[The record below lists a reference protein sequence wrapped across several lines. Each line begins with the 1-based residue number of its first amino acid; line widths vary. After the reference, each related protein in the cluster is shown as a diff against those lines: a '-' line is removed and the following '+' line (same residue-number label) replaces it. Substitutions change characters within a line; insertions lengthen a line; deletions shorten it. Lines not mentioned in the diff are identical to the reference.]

1 MPAAMVFVRATFLRF
16 NGKSREKEMRVQNEK
31 LLPNFIAL
39 SQAQAKEF
47 IGILLIPQTIKCM
60 C

>member
-39 SQAQAKEF
+39 SHA
-47 IGILLIPQTIKCM
+47 
-60 C
+60 